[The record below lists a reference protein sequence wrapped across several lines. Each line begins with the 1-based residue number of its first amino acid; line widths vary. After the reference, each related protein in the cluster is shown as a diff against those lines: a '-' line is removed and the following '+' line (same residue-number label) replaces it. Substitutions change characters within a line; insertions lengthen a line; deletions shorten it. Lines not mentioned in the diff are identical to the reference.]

1 MQFSR
6 GLHGAGSMIRAA
18 ECVHFLVPP
27 HPGEG
32 GTGQHGEVRSWEGG
46 MGVARSLRIAEA
58 NRHPSFCLMA
68 VSSPE
73 RRRPSPSTVKQCH
86 STQHAVC
93 QAAITV
99 SLWCCRFAHRRATS
113 SMTSAQSIHIGSW
126 NMGTPN
132 IHFDKDGPKIDKL
145 CERIT
150 PIFKTYKPDLF
161 LMQDS
166 SMLFRVRT
174 LSPSVWHHTRRSRC
188 QKHRAYCFL
197 DGTAT

>member
-1 MQFSR
+1 M
-6 GLHGAGSMIRAA
+6 
-18 ECVHFLVPP
+18 
-27 HPGEG
+27 G
-32 GTGQHGEVRSWEGG
+32 G
-46 MGVARSLRIAEA
+46 ARSLCIAEA
-58 NRHPSFCLMA
+58 NRHPLFCLMV
-68 VSSPE
+68 VSSQE
-73 RRRPSPSTVKQCH
+73 RRRLSPSTVKQCH

-113 SMTSAQSIHIGSW
+113 SMTSAQSIRIGSW

-145 CERIT
+145 CEKIT
-150 PIFKTYKPDLF
+150 HIFKTYKPDLF
-161 LMQDS
+161 MMQDS

-188 QKHRAYCFL
+188 PIHRAYCFL